1 MEALST
7 LGSGRID
14 PLDHEVRLLCRH
26 RAAMSGMAGPHRR
39 KRHDPDCGRN
49 VRTSA
54 KPSMP
59 AYFSCLFGLGTG
71 IAELW
76 GNRAGTRKHLYWQ
89 SKPAADKPNTSS
101 RPRRDLCRGLKKAKG
116 VR

>member
-26 RAAMSGMAGPHRR
+26 GAAMSGMAGPHRR

-49 VRTSA
+49 VRN
-54 KPSMP
+54 
-59 AYFSCLFGLGTG
+59 FGQTFDASIFFMSVRARHRDRRALGQSRRNQEALILAIETG
-71 IAELW
+71 
-76 GNRAGTRKHLYWQ
+76 
-89 SKPAADKPNTSS
+89 
-101 RPRRDLCRGLKKAKG
+101 RG
-116 VR
+116 